1 MKIVYTLKNV
11 TDLEWALTIAAEV
24 KAEVGLTPDYI
35 ETDKGERVTYDRGD
49 FKRLEKGDIGDSDYI
64 ARHSFLADK

>member
-24 KAEVGLTPDYI
+24 KSEVGLTPDYI
-35 ETDKGERVTYDRGD
+35 ETDDGQRVTYDRTD
-49 FKRLEKGDIGDSDYI
+49 LKRLEKGDIGDSDYI
-64 ARHSFLADK
+64 SKHRISPSK

>member
-1 MKIVYTLKNV
+1 MKLLYTIKGIN
-11 TDLEWALTIAAEV
+11 DLEYALALAAEV

-35 ETDKGERVTYDRGD
+35 ETDKGERVTYDRAA

-64 ARHSFLADK
+64 DRHRFLADK

>member
-1 MKIVYTLKNV
+1 MKLLYTIKGIK
-11 TDLEWALTIAAEV
+11 DLECALALAAEV

-64 ARHSFLADK
+64 ARHRFLAD

>member
-1 MKIVYTLKNV
+1 MKLVQSIKDI
-11 TDLEWALTIAAEV
+11 TDLECALALAAEV

-35 ETDKGERVTYDRGD
+35 ETGDGVRVTYDRAD

-64 ARHSFLADK
+64 AKHQIVTEK